1 MDRSLASV
9 LTDTLEAAQLQLQA
23 ARQLNS
29 DGLAVAT
36 ANRQDLQFELELMR
50 DETSWRV
57 DEEIGDIVRELR
69 ATDQRLMSVLGA
81 ANSVFR
87 NVLQPHHRQL
97 MAHQGKSVSASH
109 VPIKYTARRSNWP
122 ESGVLWRRGDRS
134 ECHQCKH

>member
-29 DGLAVAT
+29 DRLAEAT
-36 ANRQDLQFELELMR
+36 ASRQDLQFELELMR
-50 DETSWRV
+50 DEASWRV

-81 ANSVFR
+81 AGSVFR
-87 NVLQPHHRQL
+87 TVLQPDSPATYGATGR
-97 MAHQGKSVSASH
+97 
-109 VPIKYTARRSNWP
+109 IRER
-122 ESGVLWRRGDRS
+122 
-134 ECHQCKH
+134 

>member
-87 NVLQPHHRQL
+87 NVLQPSSPTTYG
-97 MAHQGKSVSASH
+97 ASGK
-109 VPIKYTARRSNWP
+109 IRER
-122 ESGVLWRRGDRS
+122 
-134 ECHQCKH
+134 

>member
-1 MDRSLASV
+1 MDRPLASV

-29 DGLAVAT
+29 DRLAEAT
-36 ANRQDLQFELELMR
+36 ASRQDLQFELELRR
-50 DETSWRV
+50 DEASWRV

-87 NVLQPHHRQL
+87 NVLQP
-97 MAHQGKSVSASH
+97 AAPTTYSASGK
-109 VPIKYTARRSNWP
+109 IRER
-122 ESGVLWRRGDRS
+122 
-134 ECHQCKH
+134 